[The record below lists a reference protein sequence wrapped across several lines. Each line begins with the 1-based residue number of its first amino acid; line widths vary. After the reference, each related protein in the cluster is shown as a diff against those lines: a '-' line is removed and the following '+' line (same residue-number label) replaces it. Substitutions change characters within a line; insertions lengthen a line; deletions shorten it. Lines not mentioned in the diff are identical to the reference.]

1 MKTIDSLDYSGVT
14 LYLSTLL
21 DGYAISDKGTR
32 VPVKLSSRVK
42 VAILHSIGINVVGG
56 VNASP
61 DVSYSHIQIVPYHIV
76 STNGSRERCFRMSP
90 IDGYACE
97 RMHCTT
103 FNHFSRAQIQ
113 KYVRLMD
120 KVYEA
125 GLTQMSYVDAEE
137 VVAQSAEFLRD
148 RVREQVNSICL
159 VTFCTEMV
167 RVLEH
172 NMSIAVKSRKKG
184 HFIDSMGICAIMKD
198 VRSCDDKQKVYIL
211 RWLTT
216 YRDRLMYVD
225 AGDATFNREAQCYWF
240 YGDIPRRLISPEK
253 WYGIRIKFLKRIIE
267 LHSEV

>member
-32 VPVKLSSRVK
+32 VPVKLSPRVK
-42 VAILHSIGINVVGG
+42 VALMHSIGINVVSG

-61 DVSYSHIQIVPYHIV
+61 DVSYNHTQIVPYHAV
-76 STNGSRERCFRMSP
+76 ASNGSKEIYFRMSP
-90 IDGYACE
+90 TNNYAYE
-97 RMHCTT
+97 RMYCTT
-103 FNHFSRAQIQ
+103 YNHFSRAQIQ

-125 GLTQMSYVDAEE
+125 GLAQMPYVDAEE
-137 VVAQSAEFLRD
+137 IVSQSPKYIRD
-148 RVREQVNSICL
+148 RVRERVNSICL
-159 VTFCTEMV
+159 ASFCKSMI

-184 HFIDSMGICAIMKD
+184 HNMDNMGICTIMKD
-198 VRSCDDKQKVYIL
+198 VRSYDDKQQVYIL
-211 RWLTT
+211 RWLET
-216 YRDRLMYVD
+216 YHNRLMHVD
-225 AGDATFNREAQCYWF
+225 AGDATYNGVDQCYWF
-240 YGDIPRRLISPEK
+240 YGDIPRRLISTEK

>member
-32 VPVKLSSRVK
+32 VPVKLSASVK
-42 VAILHSIGINVVGG
+42 VALIRSIGLTVVAS

-61 DVSYSHIQIVPYHIV
+61 DVSYNHTQIVPYHAV
-76 STNGSRERCFRMSP
+76 ANDGSKEIYFRMSP
-90 IDGYACE
+90 INDYAYG
-97 RMHCTT
+97 RMHCAT
-103 FNHFSRAQIQ
+103 FDHFSRAQIQ

-120 KVYEA
+120 KAYEE
-125 GLTQMSYVDAEE
+125 GLAQMSYVDAEE
-137 VVAQSAEFLRD
+137 IVSQSVKSLQD
-148 RVREQVNSICL
+148 RVRERVNSICL
-159 VTFCTEMV
+159 ASFCKNMI

-172 NMSIAVKSRKKG
+172 NMSVAVKLRKRG
-184 HFIDSMGICAIMKD
+184 HDAGNMGMCAVMKD
-198 VRSCDDKQKVYIL
+198 VRMYDDKQKAYVL
-211 RWLTT
+211 RWLVA
-216 YRDRLMYVD
+216 YRDRLRHVD
-225 AGDATFNREAQCYWF
+225 AGDATYNGADQCYWF